1 MEFRQLKYFLA
12 LSEELHFHRAAE
24 KLFIVQP
31 ALSKQIKLLEEEL
44 GIALLKRDK
53 RNVKLTAAGKYFK
66 KEVKTILDQLEL
78 VKSHTRLIQEG
89 EKGEIRIGY
98 VGSCIHT
105 FLPDILTELHSEH
118 PHIQTYLNE
127 MTSSTQLEAIQNGE
141 LDIAFLRNP
150 SPNPQFD
157 SRLVFRETFALVLP
171 DSHRIDQSN
180 FKGVQQL
187 ADEEFILPTRAD
199 GELYYRLQLSI
210 CEDAGFSPRIAHET
224 VHGHTVL
231 NLVGHGLGITFLP
244 TSFQNVTNASVKF
257 IELKNIHQRA
267 EITALWNKEN
277 PNPSLTKFLDFISP
291 TND

>member
-1 MEFRQLKYFLA
+1 MELRQLRYFLT

-31 ALSKQIKLLEEEL
+31 ALSKQIKQLEEEL
-44 GIALLKRDK
+44 GIDLLKRDK
-53 RNVKLTAAGKYFK
+53 RNVKLTPAGEYFK
-66 KEVKTILDQLEL
+66 KEVKTLLDQLEL

-105 FLPDILTELHSEH
+105 FLPDTLTELHEAY

-150 SPNPQFD
+150 VPHPQFD
-157 SRLVFRETFALVLP
+157 SRLVFRETFSLVLP
-171 DSHRIDQSN
+171 ETHHITPNN
-180 FKGVQQL
+180 FQGIGQL
-187 ADEEFILPTRAD
+187 SAEEFILPTRTD

-210 CEDAGFSPRIAHET
+210 CEDAGFTPQIAHET

-231 NLVGHGLGITFLP
+231 NLVDHGLGITFLP
-244 TSFQNVTNASVKF
+244 TSFQDVTSASVRF
-257 IELKNIHQRA
+257 IELQNIPQRA

-277 PNPSLTKFLDFISP
+277 PNPSLSKLLSFISAP
-291 TND
+291 

>member
-1 MEFRQLKYFLA
+1 MEIRQLKYFLVLA
-12 LSEELHFHRAAE
+12 EELHFHRAAD

-53 RNVKLTAAGKYFK
+53 RNVRLTEAGKYFK
-66 KEVKTILDQLEL
+66 TEAKAILDQLEL
-78 VKSHTRLIQEG
+78 VKSHTKLIQEG

-105 FLPDILTELHSEH
+105 FLPDMLSELHEAH
-118 PHIQTYLNE
+118 PYIQTYLNE

-150 SPNPQFD
+150 LPSPHFHHQ
-157 SRLVFRETFALVLP
+157 LVFRESFALVLP
-171 DSHRIDQSN
+171 ENHYLNENN
-180 FKGVQQL
+180 FEGIHQL
-187 ADEEFILPTRAD
+187 AKEEFILPTRSD

-210 CEDAGFSPRIAHET
+210 CEDSGFSPRIAHET

-244 TSFQNVTNASVKF
+244 TSFQNVTNAAVKF
-257 IELKNIHQRA
+257 IELKNISQRA

-277 PNPSLTKFLDFISP
+277 PNPSLEKFLNYIKTP
-291 TND
+291 KN

>member
-1 MEFRQLKYFLA
+1 MEIRQLKYFMV
-12 LSEELHFHRAAE
+12 LSEELHFHKAAE
-24 KLFIVQP
+24 KLCIVQP
-31 ALSKQIKLLEEEL
+31 ALSKQLKLLEEEL
-44 GIALLKRDK
+44 GIALLQRDK

-66 KEVKTILDQLEL
+66 AEIRVILDQLEL

-105 FLPDILTELHSEH
+105 FLPDVLTEMHNSF

-127 MTSSTQLEAIQNGE
+127 MTSFTQLKAIKNGE

-150 SPNPQFD
+150 YPDPLYGSQ
-157 SRLVFRETFALVLP
+157 LVFRETFSLVLP
-171 DSHRIDQSN
+171 ENHPTDEHN
-180 FKGVQQL
+180 FQELSQL

-210 CEDAGFSPRIAHET
+210 CEDSGFSPRIAHET

-244 TSFQNVTNASVKF
+244 TSFKEVSNAAVKF
-257 IELKNIHQRA
+257 IPLPNINQRA

-277 PNPSLTKFLDFISP
+277 PNPSLKKLLNFIP
-291 TND
+291 RPE